1 MKLLI
6 ELPSWLG
13 DAVMATPAIENLIS
27 SFGEGEVTIIGS
39 SISTEAIKSHPKIN
53 KSIVFNKNY
62 GDIFRI
68 SKKLGDFD
76 YFFSFRNTLRSKLLN
91 ILIKS
96 KYKFRFEKKKYFD
109 LDIHQVEKY
118 NKFVN
123 ESLGFDEAIGK
134 LVLFKTTT
142 KTKRINEK
150 PLLGINPGSSYGS
163 AKRWYPKEFA
173 KVAEKLSKNYNI
185 IIFGSKN
192 EIDIADDIE
201 NRLRD
206 NGIDNCVNLS
216 GKTSIEELINQ
227 ISELDLF
234 ITGDSGAM
242 HLAAG
247 FEVPT
252 ISIFGPTR
260 HKETSQWKN
269 KKSIIVK
276 ENLDCQPCMKRTC
289 PLKHHNCMKL
299 IKAERI
305 LDAVSTLN

>member
-27 SFGEGEVTIIGS
+27 SFGEVEVTIIGS

>member
-13 DAVMATPAIENLIS
+13 DAVMATPAINNLIS
-27 SFGEGEVTIIGS
+27 SFSEVEVTIIGS
-39 SISTEAIKSHPKIN
+39 LISTEAIKSHPKIN
-53 KSIVFNKNY
+53 KSFVLNNNY

-68 SKKLGDFD
+68 SKKLGYFD
-76 YFFSFRNTLRSKLLN
+76 YFFSFRNTFRSKILN

-96 KYKFRFEKKKYFD
+96 KNKFRFEKKKYFD
-109 LDIHQVEKY
+109 IHQVEKY
-118 NKFVN
+118 SNFIN
-123 ESLGFDEAIGK
+123 DSLGLNAKIGK
-134 LVLFKTTT
+134 LILFKT
-142 KTKRINEK
+142 KSKRINEK

-163 AKRWYPKEFA
+163 AKRWYPEEFA
-173 KVAEKLSKNYNI
+173 QVAKKLSKNYDI

-192 EIDIADDIE
+192 EIDIANEIE
-201 NRLRD
+201 NRLR
-206 NGIDNCVNLS
+206 NSGIDNYLNLS
-216 GKTSIEELINQ
+216 GKTSIKELINY

-252 ISIFGPTR
+252 VSIFGPTR
-260 HKETSQWKN
+260 HRETSQWMN
-269 KKSIIVK
+269 KKSVIVK
-276 ENLDCQPCMKRTC
+276 TNLACQPCMKRSC

-299 IKAERI
+299 IKADRV
-305 LDAVSTLN
+305 LDAVNTLN